1 MAFPAGLKGVSLLS
15 KTFLRLCAVFC
26 CLLCLCALRPVRA
39 LGEDEVIP
47 PAWPVPDYVE
57 RLLEIAAGEVGYK
70 EDHGRTKYGE
80 WAGDPAAQ
88 WCAEFQCW
96 CVGQVDL
103 RYGTSLLRNVYPFY
117 TSSNTGLRWFLKAG
131 RYVVRK
137 GKVPDW
143 GYQWLKGQDTFIKSG
158 DYIPQPGDWVFFNW
172 GGGTDTEHVALV
184 EFCSRNPVTREVTV
198 HVIEGNN
205 PSAVARNT
213 YGINSPSILGYGTV
227 RDVADIT
234 MTFGNEGEKVVS
246 LQEKLAYLGFLDPT
260 LVTGRFGDGT
270 VEALRSYQ
278 QSRKLRVTG
287 IANMNTQQK
296 LEAEYSQQYNN
307 DPDIWSVVDDD

>member
-1 MAFPAGLKGVSLLS
+1 MRKNIG
-15 KTFLRLCAVFC
+15 RLCAVIC
-26 CLLCLCALRPVRA
+26 CLLCVLGPVQA
-39 LGEDEVIP
+39 LGEDEVLA

-57 RLLEIAAGEVGYK
+57 HLLEVASGEVGYK

-96 CVGQVDL
+96 CVNQVDE
-103 RYGTSLLRNVYPFY
+103 RWGTDLLRNVYPFY

-143 GYQWLKGQDTFIKSG
+143 GYEWLKGENTYIQSG

-184 EFCSRNPVTREVTV
+184 EFCTRNPRSGDVTV

-205 PSAVARNT
+205 PATVARNT
-213 YGINSPSILGYGTV
+213 YGINDPSILGYGTV

-234 MTFGNEGEKVVS
+234 MTFGNEGEKVAL
-246 LQEKLAYLGFLDPT
+246 LQEKLAYLGFLDDT
-260 LVTGRFGDGT
+260 LVTGHFGDGT
-270 VEALRSYQ
+270 MEAVRAYQ

-287 IANMNTQQK
+287 VANMKTQQK
-296 LEAEYSQQYNN
+296 LEAEYAQRYNN
-307 DPDIWSVVDDD
+307 DPDIWAVVDDD